1 MIGCDSQCGNNE
13 GKIGLYK
20 AIATG
25 CVQVDKFV
33 SNGPCDKTV
42 VVRFCLLEVWSADTS
57 NSTVLHVD
65 VNCKGSDV
73 GWTETLC
80 LCSKSV
86 FCSWIAI
93 NQCYTKVE

>member
-1 MIGCDSQCGNNE
+1 MWTS
-13 GKIGLYK
+13 LYQM
-20 AIATG
+20 AHVTRHAVI
-25 CVQVDKFV
+25 
-33 SNGPCDKTV
+33 
-42 VVRFCLLEVWSADTS
+42 RFCLLEVWSADTS

-86 FCSWIAI
+86 F
-93 NQCYTKVE
+93 